1 VEELKQ
7 LRVLPPLFAAD
18 VVTVRRGQPF
28 ALSSSSWDGRGNQ
41 SEIAVTFA
49 IPSAPASFGIIISSS
64 SSSGGGGGGGGGG
77 GDGPSAADSNA
88 SLVISIAYDSF
99 AANLSLQSPE
109 RTGAMRSGDV

>member
-18 VVTVRRGQPF
+18 VVTVRRGRPF

-49 IPSAPASFGIIISSS
+49 IPSAPASFGIIISGGGGD
-64 SSSGGGGGGGGGG
+64 GGGGG
-77 GDGPSAADSNA
+77 GPSAADSNA

-99 AANLSLQSPE
+99 VANLSLQSPE
-109 RTGAMRSGDV
+109 RTGAMRRSDV